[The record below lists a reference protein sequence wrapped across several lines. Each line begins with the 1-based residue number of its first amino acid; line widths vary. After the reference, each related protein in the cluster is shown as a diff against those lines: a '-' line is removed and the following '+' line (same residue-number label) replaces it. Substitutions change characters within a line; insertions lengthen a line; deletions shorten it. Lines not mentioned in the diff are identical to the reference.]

1 MRCDRRTGRT
11 VNTNTGVHTVH
22 AESSQGPVDLIEQLA
37 FTVPGVPV
45 PQGSKKAFIKGKRA
59 VIVDDNALILK
70 PWRAKVRDAA
80 ETVLAGRPGFP
91 DAVYVL
97 LDFHM
102 PRPPSVKRA
111 RPSVR
116 PDVDKLTRAILDSLT
131 DSGVLKDDGQVVSV
145 HSKKFYADDE
155 PFVSI
160 KIGLLA

>member
-1 MRCDRRTGRT
+1 LNA
-11 VNTNTGVHTVH
+11 NTSSFSVH
-22 AESSQGPVDLIEQLA
+22 ATSSQGPVDLIEQLA
-37 FTVPGVPV
+37 FVVPGVPV
-45 PQGSKKAFIKGKRA
+45 PQGSKKAFVIGRRA
-59 VIVDDNALILK
+59 VIVDDNADKLK

-80 ETVLAGRPGFP
+80 ETALAGRPGFP

-102 PRPPSVKRA
+102 PRPPSVKRL

-116 PDVDKLTRAILDSLT
+116 PDIDKLTRSILDSLT

-155 PFVSI
+155 PHVAI